1 LDSSAACMRWTQM
14 TLSLREVRRASVS
27 CATDHTPCLRTFQ
40 DERGLPV
47 IALPYSMCSP
57 ISGCD
62 CEIPHVALLLC
73 RATVIRIV
81 DNSGRRGDPEGLLS
95 LVYEQ
100 YGDSYVGWMLSTI
113 LWITSR
119 IMWKSGSI
127 SSHDYNN
134 HEGGGAGRS
143 SGGRS
148 ARLLRP
154 N

>member
-1 LDSSAACMRWTQM
+1 MDSSAAFVRRTQM
-14 TLSLREVRRASVS
+14 TLSLREVLRASVA
-27 CATDHTPCLRTFQ
+27 CASDHTPCLRTFQ
-40 DERGLPV
+40 AERRLPV
-47 IALPYSMCSP
+47 IALPYSTCSP
-57 ISGCD
+57 ICGRD

-81 DNSGRRGDPEGLLS
+81 DNSERGGDPAGLLW

-100 YGDSYVGWMLSTI
+100 CDNSDVWRMLSTK

-127 SSHDYNN
+127 SSHNHNN
-134 HEGGGAGRS
+134 QAGSGAGRS
-143 SGGRS
+143 RGGRS

>member
-1 LDSSAACMRWTQM
+1 MRRTQM
-14 TLSLREVRRASVS
+14 TLSLPEVLRASVA

-40 DERGLPV
+40 AERRLPV
-47 IALPYSMCSP
+47 IALPYSKCSS
-57 ISGCD
+57 ICGRD
-62 CEIPHVALLLC
+62 CEIPHVASLLC

-81 DNSGRRGDPEGLLS
+81 DNSGRRDDPEGLLS
-95 LVYEQ
+95 LVYGQ
-100 YGDSYVGWMLSTI
+100 YGDSYDGGMLSTI

-127 SSHDYNN
+127 SSHNHNN
-134 HEGGGAGRS
+134 HENGGSGRS